1 LHALEAYE
9 LPTVLADDIPDEA
22 ILAAMGRD
30 KKFEAG
36 QIRFV
41 LLKSLGE
48 AYVSDAVSH
57 EDLLRAL
64 AALRN

>member
-1 LHALEAYE
+1 VLEAYG

-48 AYVSDAVSH
+48 AFVSDAVSQD
-57 EDLLRAL
+57 DLLGAL
-64 AALRN
+64 AALRA